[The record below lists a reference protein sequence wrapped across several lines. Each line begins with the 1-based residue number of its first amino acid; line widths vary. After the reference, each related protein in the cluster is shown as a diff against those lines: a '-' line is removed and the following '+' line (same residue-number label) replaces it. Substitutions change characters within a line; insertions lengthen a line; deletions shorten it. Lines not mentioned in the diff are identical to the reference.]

1 MDKGGTTSTN
11 TISKSDPWS
20 GIQPYLLGQA
30 ATPAQAAT
38 QGHYTGTPNTG
49 MGFNPTNGLSG
60 MSSQT
65 YVPGTP
71 ATPGTPA
78 IPGLLPEAARLY
90 GTDSQQT
97 KDALAMTE
105 QRARDGSPINTANNT
120 MFADTLNGKYLD
132 PNTNPYLKGTFDQG
146 ANAVQG
152 RVSSM
157 FQGSNRTGSG
167 LQQDTYQ
174 KNLNDLAN
182 TVYGGNYQQERAR
195 QMAAGSIAPSIAN
208 QDYFDSSQLMGV
220 GNHDNQ
226 KLATYAGLLG
236 GVNGGG
242 QSQSNAQT
250 PYFTNPISSAAGTGL
265 TGYLLYK
272 ALMGAATGGTGMA
285 IPV

>member
-20 GIQPYLLGQA
+20 GLQPYLSGQA

-38 QGHYTGTPNTG
+38 QGHFVGG
-49 MGFNPTNGLSG
+49 MGGGNQGSYG
-60 MSSQT
+60 GG
-65 YVPGTP
+65 YGYGGAWVPGTP
-71 ATPGTPA
+71 AQAGSPG

-90 GTDSQQT
+90 GTNNPDTMQGL
-97 KDALAMTE
+97 DMTR
-105 QRARDGSPINTANNT
+105 QRAMNGSPINTANAS

-152 RVSSM
+152 RVNSM

-182 TVYGGNYQQERAR
+182 TVYGGNYQQERSR

-208 QDYFDSSQLMGV
+208 QDYFDASQLMGV

-242 QSQSNAQT
+242 QNQSNAQT

-272 ALMGAATGGTGMA
+272 ALMGAATGGAGAA